1 MLSRYYSL
9 GFKRLFDILFSLAF
23 LLTLFPIIYVVL
35 GVIIKLDSRGGILFV
50 QYRVGKRGKPFRCYK
65 FRSMYAE
72 EGEGEPLQATA
83 DDSRITRVGR
93 FIRRTN
99 LDELPQFVNVLKGDM
114 SVVGP
119 RPHPLW
125 LNDRYVPLIRS
136 YAKRH
141 EVRPGIT
148 GWAQV
153 TGFRGETRRVQDM
166 EGRVARDI
174 WYIRHQSFLLDM
186 RVILRT
192 VVMMFRRDRQAY

>member
-1 MLSRYYSL
+1 MQCDYSS
-9 GFKRLFDILFSLAF
+9 FKRLFDIFFSLAF
-23 LLTLFPIIYVVL
+23 LLAVFPVVYVIL
-35 GVIIKLDSRGGILFV
+35 GVVIKLDSRGGVLFV
-50 QYRVGKRGKPFRCYK
+50 QYRVGKGGKQFRCYK

-72 EGEGEPLQATA
+72 EGEEEIRQATA
-83 DDSRITRVGR
+83 DDRRITRVGR

-99 LDELPQFVNVLKGDM
+99 LDELPQFINVLRGDM

-119 RPHPLW
+119 RPHPQW

-136 YAKRH
+136 YARRH

-153 TGFRGETRRVQDM
+153 TGFRGETRKIQEM

-186 RVILRT
+186 RIIAQTVI
-192 VVMMFRRDRQAY
+192 MMFRKDKRAY

>member
-1 MLSRYYSL
+1 MQCDYSP
-9 GFKRLFDILFSLAF
+9 FKRLFDIFLSLVF
-23 LLTLFPIIYVVL
+23 LLALFPVIYAVL
-35 GVIIKLDSRGGILFV
+35 GVVIKWDSRGGVLFV
-50 QYRVGKRGKPFRCYK
+50 QYRVGKGGKQFRCYK

-72 EGEGEPLQATA
+72 EGEEEIRQATA
-83 DDSRITRVGR
+83 DDRRITRVGR

-99 LDELPQFVNVLKGDM
+99 LDELPQFINVLRGDM

-119 RPHPLW
+119 RPHPQW

-141 EVRPGIT
+141 EVRSGIT

-153 TGFRGETRRVQDM
+153 TGFRGETRRLADM

-174 WYIRHQSFLLDM
+174 WYIRHRSFLLDM
-186 RVILRT
+186 RIIART
-192 VVMMFRRDRQAY
+192 TMMMLRRDRGAY

>member
-1 MLSRYYSL
+1 MLNRYYSL
-9 GFKRLFDILFSLAF
+9 GFKRLFDILFSLSF
-23 LLTLFPIIYVVL
+23 LLTLFPVIYVVL
-35 GVIIKLDSRGGILFV
+35 GVIIKLDSRGGVLFV
-50 QYRVGKRGKPFRCYK
+50 QYRVGKGGRQFRCYK
-65 FRSMYAE
+65 FRSMYVE
-72 EGEGEPLQATA
+72 EGVEETRQATA
-83 DDSRITRVGR
+83 DDRRITRVGR

-99 LDELPQFVNVLKGDM
+99 LDELPQFINVFRGDM

-119 RPHPLW
+119 RPHPQW

-186 RVILRT
+186 CIIART
-192 VVMMFRRDRQAY
+192 TVMMFRRDRRAY